1 MSLRRIVLCNARLLL
16 EYLRAEKRISM
27 TDLSTDLGR
36 IRLKNPIICA
46 SSEFT
51 MTPEGISA
59 ALKAGAGA
67 VIAKSVNEAPG
78 AARQLDI
85 AEYMMLDSGWA
96 ISPWADAGLEASLF
110 CRSGLAQTPLDQW
123 LEILVGAD
131 AEARAQDAYVAGSIT
146 VAAAA
151 PAARIAAAME
161 AAGLR
166 WIELNLS
173 SPHGREAVGDAVRQ
187 VSDAEAVHDYVRQVR
202 AATTV
207 PLTVKLTAQS
217 GDPLALAER
226 AIAAGADMLVLMG
239 RFQGFIPDIETMQP
253 ILGSAGAIGGRWA
266 LPLTLYWISK
276 CFKALPPAIPL
287 IATNGVRTGDDVI
300 RALLSG
306 ARGVEI
312 ASAVLSRGPGVIGE
326 MLAGLEA
333 YCARKRIAWPGEIVG
348 RAADAALGYGAL
360 PLAKRSSYP
369 WDRFI
374 RDP

>member
-1 MSLRRIVLCNARLLL
+1 
-16 EYLRAEKRISM
+16 M
-27 TDLSTDLGR
+27 TDPSADLGR

-51 MTPEGISA
+51 MSLEGIRA

-78 AARQLDI
+78 AARLLDI
-85 AEYMMLDSGWA
+85 AEYVMLDSGWA
-96 ISPWADAGLEASLF
+96 ISPWERAGLDASLF
-110 CRSGLAQTPLDQW
+110 CRSGLAQAPLDQW
-123 LEILVGAD
+123 LEMLARAD
-131 AEARAQDAYVAGSIT
+131 AEARTHDAYVAGSIT
-146 VAAAA
+146 VAAAG

-173 SPHGREAVGDAVRQ
+173 APHGREAVGGAVRQ
-187 VSDAEAVHDYVRQVR
+187 VSDAEAVHDYVRAVR

-207 PLTVKLTAQS
+207 PLTVKLTAQT

-239 RFQGFIPDIETMQP
+239 RFQGFMPDIETMRP

-276 CFKALPPAIPL
+276 CFKALPPTTRLLAS
-287 IATNGVRTGDDVI
+287 NGVRTGDDVI

-312 ASAVLSRGPGVIGE
+312 ASAVLARGAGVIGE

-333 YCARKRIAWPGEIVG
+333 YCARKRIARLDEIVG
-348 RAADAALGYGAL
+348 RAADAALGYGAV
-360 PLAKRSSYP
+360 PPVKRTSYP

-374 RDP
+374 RDS

>member
-1 MSLRRIVLCNARLLL
+1 MV
-16 EYLRAEKRISM
+16 
-27 TDLSTDLGR
+27 
-36 IRLKNPIICA
+36 
-46 SSEFT
+46 
-51 MTPEGISA
+51 
-59 ALKAGAGA
+59 GAGRFCA
-67 VIAKSVNEAPG
+67 VN
-78 AARQLDI
+78 R
-85 AEYMMLDSGWA
+85 A
-96 ISPWADAGLEASLF
+96 IPTA
-110 CRSGLAQTPLDQW
+110 
-123 LEILVGAD
+123 
-131 AEARAQDAYVAGSIT
+131 
-146 VAAAA
+146 
-151 PAARIAAAME
+151 
-161 AAGLR
+161 

-173 SPHGREAVGDAVRQ
+173 SPHGREAVGDAVRL
-187 VSDAEAVHDYVRQVR
+187 VIDAEAVHDYVRQVR

-253 ILGSAGAIGGRWA
+253 VLGSAGAIGGRWA

-276 CFKALPPAIPL
+276 CFKALPPEIPL

-312 ASAVLSRGPGVIGE
+312 ASAVLSRGARVIGE

-333 YCARKRIAWPGEIVG
+333 YCARKRITWPSEIVG
-348 RAADAALGYGAL
+348 RAVDAALVYGAL

>member
-1 MSLRRIVLCNARLLL
+1 
-16 EYLRAEKRISM
+16 M
-27 TDLSTDLGR
+27 TDLLSADLGR

-51 MTPEGISA
+51 MTLAGIRA
-59 ALKAGAGA
+59 ALDAGAGA

-85 AEYMMLDSGWA
+85 AEYVMLDSGWG
-96 ISPWADAGLEASLF
+96 IEPWERAELDASLF

-123 LEILVGAD
+123 LEMLARSD
-131 AEARAQDAYVAGSIT
+131 AEARTHDAYVAGSIT

-151 PAARIAAAME
+151 PAARIAAAMQ

-173 SPHGREAVGDAVRQ
+173 APHGREAVDGAVRQ
-187 VSDAEAVHDYVRQVR
+187 VSDAEAVHEYVRQVR

-207 PLTVKLTAQS
+207 PLTVKLTAQT
-217 GDPLALAER
+217 GDPLVLAER

-239 RFQGFIPDIETMQP
+239 RLQGFMPDIETMQP
-253 ILGSAGAIGGRWA
+253 ILGSAGAIGGRWS
-266 LPLTLYWISK
+266 LPLTLYWISR
-276 CFKALPPAIPL
+276 CFKALPQEIPL
-287 IATNGVRTGDDVI
+287 LATNGVRTGDDIV
-300 RALLSG
+300 RAILSG

-312 ASAVLSRGPGVIGE
+312 ASVMLARGAGVIGE

-333 YCARKRIAWPGEIVG
+333 YCARKGIARLDEIVG
-348 RAADAALGYGAL
+348 RASDAALGYGAL
-360 PLAKRSSYP
+360 PPAKRASYP

-374 RDP
+374 RDS

>member
-1 MSLRRIVLCNARLLL
+1 MIDPSA
-16 EYLRAEKRISM
+16 
-27 TDLSTDLGR
+27 DFGR

-51 MTPEGISA
+51 MTLEGIRA

-67 VIAKSVNEAPG
+67 VIAKSVNEAPE

-85 AEYMMLDSGWA
+85 AQYVLLESGWT
-96 ISPWADAGLEASLF
+96 ISAWEQAGLEASLL
-110 CRSGLAQTPLDQW
+110 CRSGLAQAPLDQW
-123 LEILVGAD
+123 LEMLARAD
-131 AEARAQDAYVAGSIT
+131 REARAYDAYVAGSIT

-151 PAARIAAAME
+151 PAARMAAAME

-173 SPHGREAVGDAVRQ
+173 APHGREAVGGAIRQ
-187 VSDAEAVHDYVRQVR
+187 ISEAGAVHDYVRAVR
-202 AATTV
+202 AATTL
-207 PLTVKLTAQS
+207 PLAVKLTAQTA
-217 GDPLALAER
+217 DPLALAER

-239 RFQGFIPDIETMQP
+239 RFQGFMPDIETMRP

-266 LPLTLYWISK
+266 LPLTLYWIGK
-276 CFKALPPAIPL
+276 CFKALSPATPL
-287 IATNGVRTGDDVI
+287 IATNGVRIGDDVI

-312 ASAVLSRGPGVIGE
+312 ASAVLARGAGVIGE
-326 MLAGLEA
+326 MLVGLQA
-333 YCARKRIAWPGEIVG
+333 YCARKGIARLDEIVG

-360 PLAKRSSYP
+360 APVGRTGYP

-374 RDP
+374 RDS

>member
-1 MSLRRIVLCNARLLL
+1 
-16 EYLRAEKRISM
+16 M
-27 TDLSTDLGR
+27 TDLSADLDR

-51 MTPEGISA
+51 MTLDGIRA

-67 VIAKSVNEAPG
+67 VIAKSINEAPE

-85 AEYMMLDSGWA
+85 AEYVLLDSHWA
-96 ISPWADAGLEASLF
+96 VSPWDQAGLERSLF
-110 CRSGLAQTPLDQW
+110 CRSGLAKTPLDEW
-123 LEILVGAD
+123 LAMLARAD
-131 AEARAQDAYVAGSIT
+131 TEARAHDAYVAGSIT
-146 VAAAA
+146 VADVA

-173 SPHGREAVGDAVRQ
+173 TPHGREAVGGAVRQ
-187 VSDAEAVHDYVRQVR
+187 ISDVESVHDYVATVR
-202 AATTV
+202 ASTTV
-207 PLTVKLTAQS
+207 PLTVKLTAQTA
-217 GDPLALAER
+217 DPLALAER

-287 IATNGVRTGDDVI
+287 VATNGVRIGDDVI

-306 ARGVEI
+306 ARAVEV
-312 ASAVLSRGPGVIGE
+312 ASAVLSNGAGVIGE

-333 YCARKRIAWPGEIVG
+333 YCARKGIARLDEIVG
-348 RAADAALGYGAL
+348 RAAQVALGYGTL
-360 PLAKRSSYP
+360 PPVKRVSYP

-374 RDP
+374 R

>member
-1 MSLRRIVLCNARLLL
+1 
-16 EYLRAEKRISM
+16 M
-27 TDLSTDLGR
+27 TDLSADLGR

-51 MTPEGISA
+51 MTLEGIRA
-59 ALKAGAGA
+59 ALKGGAGA

-85 AEYMMLDSGWA
+85 AEYVLLEAGWTVA
-96 ISPWADAGLEASLF
+96 EWEQAGLEASLF
-110 CRSGLAQTPLDQW
+110 CRSGLAQAPLDQW
-123 LEILVGAD
+123 VEMLARAD
-131 AEARAQDAYVAGSIT
+131 REARAYDAYVAGSIT

-151 PAARIAAAME
+151 PAAHIAAAME

-173 SPHGREAVGDAVRQ
+173 APHGREAVGGAVRQ
-187 VSDAEAVHDYVRQVR
+187 ISEATAVHEYVATVR
-202 AATTV
+202 AATTL
-207 PLTVKLTAQS
+207 PLAVKLTAQT
-217 GDPLALAER
+217 GDPLTLAER

-239 RFQGFIPDIETMQP
+239 RFPGLMPDIETMQP

-276 CFKALPPAIPL
+276 CFQALPPATRL
-287 IATNGVRTGDDVI
+287 IATNGARIGDDVI

-312 ASAVLSRGPGVIGE
+312 ASVVLARGAGVIGE
-326 MLAGLEA
+326 MLAAMQA
-333 YCARKRIAWPGEIVG
+333 YGARKSIARLDDIVG

-360 PLAKRSSYP
+360 APANRSGYP

-374 RDP
+374 RES

>member
-1 MSLRRIVLCNARLLL
+1 
-16 EYLRAEKRISM
+16 M
-27 TDLSTDLGR
+27 TDTSANLGR

-51 MTPEGISA
+51 MTLVGIRA

-67 VIAKSVNEAPG
+67 VVAKSVNEAPA

-85 AEYMMLDSGWA
+85 AEYVLLESGWTVA
-96 ISPWADAGLEASLF
+96 AWEQAGLEASLL
-110 CRSGLAQTPLDQW
+110 CRSGLAQAPLDQW
-123 LEILVGAD
+123 LEMLAQAD
-131 AEARAQDAYVAGSIT
+131 REARAYDAYVAGSIT

-173 SPHGREAVGDAVRQ
+173 APHGREAVGGAVRQ
-187 VSDAEAVHDYVRQVR
+187 VSEATAVHDYVSAVR
-202 AATTV
+202 AATTL
-207 PLTVKLTAQS
+207 PLAVKLTAQT

-226 AIAAGADMLVLMG
+226 AIMAGADMLVLIG
-239 RFQGFIPDIETMQP
+239 RFQGFMPDIETMRP
-253 ILGSAGAIGGRWA
+253 LLGSAGAIGGRWA
-266 LPLTLYWISK
+266 LPLTLYWVSK
-276 CFKALPPAIPL
+276 CFEALPPATPL
-287 IATNGVRTGDDVI
+287 VATNGVRIGDDVI

-312 ASAVLSRGPGVIGE
+312 ASAVLARGAGVIGE
-326 MLAGLEA
+326 MLAGLQA
-333 YCARKRIAWPGEIVG
+333 YCARKGIARLDEIVG

-360 PLAKRSSYP
+360 APVKRAGYP

-374 RDP
+374 REG

>member
-1 MSLRRIVLCNARLLL
+1 
-16 EYLRAEKRISM
+16 M
-27 TDLSTDLGR
+27 TDLSANLGR

-51 MTPEGISA
+51 MTLEGIQA
-59 ALKAGAGA
+59 ALQAGAGA

-85 AEYMMLDSGWA
+85 AEYVMLNSGWT
-96 ISPWADAGLEASLF
+96 ISPWERAEVDASLF
-110 CRSGLAQTPLDQW
+110 CRSGLAQAPLDQW
-123 LEILVGAD
+123 LAMLARAD
-131 AEARAQDAYVAGSIT
+131 REARTHDAYVAGSIT

-173 SPHGREAVGDAVRQ
+173 APHGREAVDGGVRQ
-187 VSDAEAVHDYVRQVR
+187 ISDADAVHDYVRAVR
-202 AATTV
+202 EATTV
-207 PLTVKLTAQS
+207 PLSVKLTAQTA
-217 GDPLALAER
+217 DPLALAER
-226 AIAAGADMLVLMG
+226 AFAAGADMLVLMG
-239 RFQGFIPDIETMQP
+239 RFQGFMPDIETMQP

-266 LPLTLYWISK
+266 LPLTLYWISR
-276 CFKALPPAIPL
+276 CFKALPPGTPL
-287 IATNGVRTGDDVI
+287 LATNGVRVGDDVV

-312 ASAVLSRGPGVIGE
+312 TSAVLARGAGVMGE
-326 MLAGLEA
+326 MLARLEA
-333 YCARKRIAWPGEIVG
+333 YCARKGITRLDEIVG

-360 PLAKRSSYP
+360 PPMKRSSYP

>member
-1 MSLRRIVLCNARLLL
+1 
-16 EYLRAEKRISM
+16 M
-27 TDLSTDLGR
+27 TDPSANLGR

-51 MTPEGISA
+51 MSLEGIRA

-67 VIAKSVNEAPG
+67 VVAKSVNEAPG

-85 AEYMMLDSGWA
+85 AEYVMLDSGWA
-96 ISPWADAGLEASLF
+96 ISPWERAGLDASLF
-110 CRSGLAQTPLDQW
+110 CRSGLAQAPLDQW
-123 LEILVGAD
+123 LEMLARAD
-131 AEARAQDAYVAGSIT
+131 VEARTHDAYVAGSIT
-146 VAAAA
+146 VAAAG

-173 SPHGREAVGDAVRQ
+173 APHGPEAVGGAVRQ
-187 VSDAEAVHDYVRQVR
+187 VSDAEAVHDYVRAVR
-202 AATTV
+202 IATTV
-207 PLTVKLTAQS
+207 PLTVKLTAQT
-217 GDPLALAER
+217 GDPLGLAEH
-226 AIAAGADMLVLMG
+226 AIAAGADMLVMIG
-239 RFQGFIPDIETMQP
+239 RFQGFMPDIETMQP

-276 CFKALPPAIPL
+276 CFKALPTTTPL
-287 IATNGVRTGDDVI
+287 LATNGVRTGDDVI

-312 ASAVLSRGPGVIGE
+312 ASAVLARGAGVIGE

-333 YCARKRIAWPGEIVG
+333 YCARKRIARLDEIVG
-348 RAADAALGYGAL
+348 RAADAALSYGAL
-360 PLAKRSSYP
+360 PPMKDTSYP

-374 RDP
+374 SDS

>member
-1 MSLRRIVLCNARLLL
+1 
-16 EYLRAEKRISM
+16 M
-27 TDLSTDLGR
+27 TDLGADLGP
-36 IRLKNPIICA
+36 IQLKNPIICA

-51 MTPEGISA
+51 MTLGGIRA

-67 VIAKSVNEAPG
+67 VVAKSVNEAPG

-85 AEYMMLDSGWA
+85 AEYVMLDSDWA
-96 ISPWADAGLEASLF
+96 VASWERAELEASLF
-110 CRSGLAQTPLDQW
+110 CRSGLAQTPLGEW
-123 LEILVGAD
+123 IAMLARAD
-131 AEARAQDAYVAGSIT
+131 AEARTHDAFVVGSIT
-146 VAAAA
+146 VADAA

-173 SPHGREAVGDAVRQ
+173 APHGREAVAGAVRQ
-187 VSDAEAVHDYVRQVR
+187 LANAEAVHDYVAAVR
-202 AATTV
+202 SATTV
-207 PLTVKLTAQS
+207 PLMVKLTAQS

-239 RFQGFIPDIETMQP
+239 RFQGFMPDIETMQP

-276 CFKALPPAIPL
+276 CFKALPQTTPL
-287 IATNGVRTGDDVI
+287 LATNGVRAGDDVI

-306 ARGVEI
+306 ARGVEV
-312 ASAVLSRGPGVIGE
+312 ASAVLLRGPGVIVE

-333 YCARKRIAWPGEIVG
+333 YCLRKGIARLDEIVG

-360 PLAKRSSYP
+360 APVKRTNYP

-374 RDP
+374 R

>member
-1 MSLRRIVLCNARLLL
+1 
-16 EYLRAEKRISM
+16 M
-27 TDLSTDLGR
+27 TDLSADLGR

-51 MTPEGISA
+51 MTLEGIQA
-59 ALKAGAGA
+59 ALQAGAGA

-85 AEYMMLDSGWA
+85 AEYVMLNSGWT
-96 ISPWADAGLEASLF
+96 ISPWEWAEVDASLF
-110 CRSGLAQTPLDQW
+110 CRSGLAQAPLDQW
-123 LEILVGAD
+123 LAMLARAD
-131 AEARAQDAYVAGSIT
+131 REARTHDAYVAGSIT

-173 SPHGREAVGDAVRQ
+173 APHGREAVDGAVRQ
-187 VSDAEAVHDYVRQVR
+187 VGDAEAVHDYVRAVR
-202 AATTV
+202 EATTV
-207 PLTVKLTAQS
+207 PLTVKLTAQTA
-217 GDPLALAER
+217 DPLALAER

-239 RFQGFIPDIETMQP
+239 RFQGFMPDIETMQP

-266 LPLTLYWISK
+266 LPLTLYWISR
-276 CFKALPPAIPL
+276 CFKALPPGTPL
-287 IATNGVRTGDDVI
+287 LATNGVRIGDDVI

-312 ASAVLSRGPGVIGE
+312 ASAVLTHGAGVMGE

-333 YCARKRIAWPGEIVG
+333 YCARKGIPRLDEIVG

>member
-1 MSLRRIVLCNARLLL
+1 MIN
-16 EYLRAEKRISM
+16 
-27 TDLSTDLGR
+27 LSADLGR

-51 MTPEGISA
+51 MTPEGICA

-67 VIAKSVNEAPG
+67 VIAKSVNEAPE

-85 AEYMMLDSGWA
+85 AEYMMLDSGWV
-96 ISPWADAGLEASLF
+96 ISPWDDAGLEASLF

-173 SPHGREAVGDAVRQ
+173 SPHGREAVGGAVRQ
-187 VSDAEAVHDYVRQVR
+187 VSDAEAIHDYVRQVR
-202 AATTV
+202 AVTTV

-276 CFKALPPAIPL
+276 CFKALPPAVPL

-312 ASAVLSRGPGVIGE
+312 ASALLSRGPGVIGE
-326 MLAGLEA
+326 MLAGLEG

>member
-1 MSLRRIVLCNARLLL
+1 
-16 EYLRAEKRISM
+16 M
-27 TDLSTDLGR
+27 TDTSVDLGR

-51 MTPEGISA
+51 MTPGGIRA

-85 AEYMMLDSGWA
+85 AQYLLLESGWTA
-96 ISPWADAGLEASLF
+96 AAWEQAGLEASLF
-110 CRSGLAQTPLDQW
+110 CRSGLAQAPLDQW
-123 LEILVGAD
+123 LEMLAQAD
-131 AEARAQDAYVAGSIT
+131 REARAYDAYVAGSIT

-173 SPHGREAVGDAVRQ
+173 APHGREAAGGAVRQ
-187 VSDAEAVHDYVRQVR
+187 ISDAVAVHEYVAAVR
-202 AATTV
+202 AATSL
-207 PLTVKLTAQS
+207 PLAVKLTAQT

-226 AIAAGADMLVLMG
+226 AVAAGADILVLMG
-239 RFQGFIPDIETMQP
+239 RFQGFMPDIETMQP
-253 ILGSAGAIGGRWA
+253 LLGSAGAIGGRWA
-266 LPLTLYWISK
+266 LPMTLYWISK
-276 CFKALPPAIPL
+276 CFSTLPPAIPI
-287 IATNGVRTGDDVI
+287 IATNGVRVGDDIV

-312 ASAVLSRGPGVIGE
+312 ASAVLARGAEVIAE
-326 MLAGLEA
+326 MLADLQA
-333 YCARKRIAWPGEIVG
+333 YGARKGLARLDEIVG
-348 RAADAALGYGAL
+348 RAADATLAYGE
-360 PLAKRSSYP
+360 LAPVARAGYP

-374 RDP
+374 RES

>member
-1 MSLRRIVLCNARLLL
+1 MGARRIVLCDMRPQT
-16 EYLRAEKRISM
+16 EQDKEGTM
-27 TDLSTDLGR
+27 TALSTDLGR

-51 MTPEGISA
+51 MTLEGIRA

-67 VIAKSVNEAPG
+67 VIAKSVNEAPA

-85 AEYMMLDSGWA
+85 AQYVMLDSDWA
-96 ISPWADAGLEASLF
+96 ISPWEGAGLEASLF
-110 CRSGLAQTPLDQW
+110 CRSGLAQAPLDQW
-123 LEILVGAD
+123 LEMLARAD
-131 AEARAQDAYVAGSIT
+131 REARAYDAYVAGSIT

-173 SPHGREAVGDAVRQ
+173 APHGREAVGGAVRQ
-187 VSDAEAVHDYVRQVR
+187 VSDAEAVHDYVGQVR
-202 AATTV
+202 AATGA
-207 PLTVKLTAQS
+207 PLTVKLTTQT

-226 AIAAGADMLVLMG
+226 AIAAGADMLVMMG
-239 RFQGFIPDIETMQP
+239 RFQGFMPNIETMQP

-276 CFKALPPAIPL
+276 CFKALPPRVPL
-287 IATNGVRTGDDVI
+287 LATNGVRIGDDII

-312 ASAVLSRGPGVIGE
+312 ASAVLARGAGVVGE
-326 MLAGLEA
+326 MLAGLKTYGERKGI
-333 YCARKRIAWPGEIVG
+333 ARLDEIVG

-360 PLAKRSSYP
+360 APVQRIGYP
-369 WDRFI
+369 WDKWI
-374 RDP
+374 K

>member
-1 MSLRRIVLCNARLLL
+1 
-16 EYLRAEKRISM
+16 M
-27 TDLSTDLGR
+27 TDLLSADLGR

-51 MTPEGISA
+51 MTLAGIRA
-59 ALKAGAGA
+59 ALDAGAGA

-85 AEYMMLDSGWA
+85 AEYVILDSGGA
-96 ISPWADAGLEASLF
+96 IEPWERAELNASLF

-123 LEILVGAD
+123 LQMLSCAD
-131 AEARAQDAYVAGSIT
+131 AEARTHDAYVAGSIT

-173 SPHGREAVGDAVRQ
+173 APHGREAIDGAVRQ
-187 VSDAEAVHDYVRQVR
+187 VSDAEAVHEYVSQVR

-207 PLTVKLTAQS
+207 PLTVKLTAQT

-239 RFQGFIPDIETMQP
+239 RLQGFMPDIETMQP

-266 LPLTLYWISK
+266 LPLTLYWISR
-276 CFKALPPAIPL
+276 CFKALPQGVPL
-287 IATNGVRTGDDVI
+287 LATNGVRTGDDVV
-300 RALLSG
+300 RAILSG

-312 ASAVLSRGPGVIGE
+312 ASVMLARGAGVIGE

-333 YCARKRIAWPGEIVG
+333 YCARKGIVRLDEIVG
-348 RAADAALGYGAL
+348 RASDAALGYGAL
-360 PLAKRSSYP
+360 PPAKRTSYP

-374 RDP
+374 RDA

>member
-1 MSLRRIVLCNARLLL
+1 
-16 EYLRAEKRISM
+16 M
-27 TDLSTDLGR
+27 TDASANLGR

-51 MTPEGISA
+51 MTLEGIRA

-85 AEYMMLDSGWA
+85 AQYVLLESGWTVA
-96 ISPWADAGLEASLF
+96 AWEEAGLEASLL
-110 CRSGLAQTPLDQW
+110 CRSGLAQAPLDRW
-123 LEILVGAD
+123 LEMLARAD
-131 AEARAQDAYVAGSIT
+131 HEARAYEAYVAGSIT
-146 VAAAA
+146 VAEAA

-173 SPHGREAVGDAVRQ
+173 APHGREAVSGAVRQ
-187 VSDAEAVHDYVRQVR
+187 ISNAAAVHDYVAAVR
-202 AATTV
+202 AATKL
-207 PLTVKLTAQS
+207 PLAVKLTAQTS
-217 GDPLALAER
+217 DPLALAER

-239 RFQGFIPDIETMQP
+239 RFQGFMPDIETMQP
-253 ILGSAGAIGGRWA
+253 ILGSAGAIGGHWA
-266 LPLTLYWISK
+266 LPLTLYWVSK
-276 CFKALPPAIPL
+276 GFKTLPPATRL
-287 IATNGVRTGDDVI
+287 IATNGVRVGDDVI

-312 ASAVLSRGPGVIGE
+312 ASAVLTRGAGAIGE
-326 MLAGLEA
+326 MLAGLQA
-333 YCARKRIAWPGEIVG
+333 YCMRKGIARLDEIVG

-360 PLAKRSSYP
+360 APVERTGYP

-374 RDP
+374 RES

>member
-1 MSLRRIVLCNARLLL
+1 MP
-16 EYLRAEKRISM
+16 
-27 TDLSTDLGR
+27 DLSADLGR
-36 IRLKNPIICA
+36 IRLKNPIVCA

-51 MTPEGISA
+51 MTLEGIRT

-67 VIAKSVNEAPG
+67 VIAKSVNEAPS

-85 AEYMMLDSGWA
+85 AEYVLLDAGWTV
-96 ISPWADAGLEASLF
+96 SPWERAGLEASLF

-123 LEILVGAD
+123 LEMLAQAD
-131 AEARAQDAYVAGSIT
+131 REALAYDAYLAGSIT

-151 PAARIAAAME
+151 PAARIAGAME

-173 SPHGREAVGDAVRQ
+173 APHGREAVGGAVRQ
-187 VSDAEAVHDYVRQVR
+187 VSEAEAVFDYVHQVR
-202 AATTV
+202 SAITV
-207 PLTVKLTAQS
+207 PLTVKLTTHA

-239 RFQGFIPDIETMQP
+239 RFQGFMPDIETMQP

-276 CFKALPPAIPL
+276 CFKALPPTTPL
-287 IATNGVRTGDDVI
+287 VATNGIRLGDDI
-300 RALLSG
+300 TRALLSG
-306 ARGVEI
+306 ARAVEI
-312 ASAVLSRGPGVIGE
+312 ASAVLARGAGVMSE
-326 MLAGLEA
+326 MLASLEA
-333 YCARKRIAWPGEIVG
+333 YCARKGIARLDEIVG

-360 PLAKRSSYP
+360 VPMKRTSYP

-374 RDP
+374 RQS